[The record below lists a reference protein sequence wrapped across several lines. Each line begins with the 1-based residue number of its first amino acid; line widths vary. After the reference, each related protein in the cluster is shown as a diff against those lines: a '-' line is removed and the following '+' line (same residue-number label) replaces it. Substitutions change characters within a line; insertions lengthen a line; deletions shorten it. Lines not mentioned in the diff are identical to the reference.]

1 MRFEFVHHRFNAF
14 FEVAAIACAS
24 QQRTHVEREDGR
36 TAENF
41 RYCALD
47 NTPRQAFGNGSF
59 ADTRVADIEW
69 IVFRAPTQYLNRAL
83 NFVLAPDQRVDVAA
97 LSFSIEIDAIGI
109 KCFTTPLDL
118 GFAHQLFIDPRD
130 LAAFAPLPRDF
141 GDTVGNI
148 IHRIEARHIL
158 LLKEIDGMGFA
169 LGKQGGKNI
178 CARRLA
184 TAG

>member
-97 LSFSIEIDAIGI
+97 LSFSIEIDAVGI
-109 KCFTTPLDL
+109 KCFTTRLTSDSPINSSSTPETSPPSRPCP
-118 GFAHQLFIDPRD
+118 GT
-130 LAAFAPLPRDF
+130 LAIRW
-141 GDTVGNI
+141 
-148 IHRIEARHIL
+148 
-158 LLKEIDGMGFA
+158 EI
-169 LGKQGGKNI
+169 
-178 CARRLA
+178 
-184 TAG
+184 